1 MKYLPGRVKRQRA
14 RSTIPARR
22 VVITPEDRYRYST
35 ASSYTPARLSAL
47 FQAANSG
54 DIEQLCL
61 CGREILERN
70 WDIQG
75 AMDQRADALCG
86 VGWEIRPGGPGEAAK
101 QAAEGFASALDET
114 GLSLGFTDRT
124 ETFQELLR
132 NLLDGVILP
141 FSAAEIVWKEGG
153 AIEGFQTI
161 EPHCFTL
168 RDSMVP
174 RLVTDEFPDGM
185 ELVPDQFIIHQHRRR
200 PDPARG
206 GKIRVLAWL
215 HCLQNWPLKDLFSFI
230 ERFGMPF
237 VVARVDQNTW
247 ENEREVLQ
255 RIIRSFGPDGGGVF
269 TNSTEIQLLNAAN
282 TGGDNVY
289 FRALEF
295 CHDAIYTLLVG
306 QLASSGDSAGMSNGD
321 AQSAVRQDI
330 LEADARAIESTIRAQ
345 IAAPWTRFQFGDGVP
360 VPKIHFKVE
369 PPEDEKATADKL
381 LVRAQTIQTLTSSGF
396 IPELEEVSK
405 IFSLP
410 MRYEPPQ
417 TGFGQQGS
425 LGLATEVPEGDG
437 GVGGTCGSLPPDK
450 RAIMYGTLIRGG
462 LLTPTRDLEEKIRA
476 ELGLAPLP
484 AEAQRLWDETGGVRK
499 PLTLK
504 EPTPLPTGNAIGLG
518 AEQKKRSDAA
528 ELADA
533 LTEWLGPLAAELD
546 QLSADT
552 EISDEEFSRR
562 LSACAEGRKNGSTG
576 KLETFLEG
584 QIYDGMARGMTS

>member
-1 MKYLPGRVKRQRA
+1 MKYLPGRVNRQRA

-61 CGREILERN
+61 CGREILKRN

-437 GVGGTCGSLPPDK
+437 GGGGTCGSLPADK

-518 AEQKKRSDAA
+518 AEQKKRSDSA

-533 LTEWLGPLAAELD
+533 LTEWLGPLAPELD

>member
-381 LVRAQTIQTLTSSGF
+381 LVRAQTIQT
-396 IPELEEVSK
+396 
-405 IFSLP
+405 
-410 MRYEPPQ
+410 
-417 TGFGQQGS
+417 
-425 LGLATEVPEGDG
+425 
-437 GVGGTCGSLPPDK
+437 PPDSFRNSRRSQK
-450 RAIMYGTLIRGG
+450 SSLCRCVMSRRRRDSGSRARSAWRRMCRRE
-462 LLTPTRDLEEKIRA
+462 TPSDSARS
-476 ELGLAPLP
+476 
-484 AEAQRLWDETGGVRK
+484 RK
-499 PLTLK
+499 ND
-504 EPTPLPTGNAIGLG
+504 PTPRNLPTH
-518 AEQKKRSDAA
+518 
-528 ELADA
+528 
-533 LTEWLGPLAAELD
+533 
-546 QLSADT
+546 
-552 EISDEEFSRR
+552 
-562 LSACAEGRKNGSTG
+562 
-576 KLETFLEG
+576 
-584 QIYDGMARGMTS
+584 